1 MEINKTGVKAN
12 LMITNANQCDKS
24 KCTGWRLIR
33 MKKGRLVKS
42 PFQTPRKYF
51 LLSPF
56 TEHSLSPSDRE
67 MILKNGLVVADVS
80 WNELERDKRQ
90 LMSFFKKGTPR
101 ALPYL
106 VAANPVNYGKPT
118 KLSTAEAAIS
128 ALYIT
133 GFKEQAHDV
142 ASVLKWGPNF
152 ITLNLEMLD
161 AYSEC
166 KNSAEVIEVQEQYLP
181 PF

>member
-1 MEINKTGVKAN
+1 MEIDKVEAKVN

-42 PFQTPRKYF
+42 PYQTPRKSI

-56 TEHSLSPSDRE
+56 TEYSLSPSDKSL
-67 MILKNGLVVADVS
+67 ILKYGLVVADVS
-80 WNELERDKRQ
+80 WNELELDKKH
-90 LMSFFKKGTPR
+90 LMSFFKRGIPR

-118 KLSTAEAAIS
+118 KLSTVEAAIA

-133 GFKEQAHDV
+133 GFKEQAHEI
-142 ASVLKWGPNF
+142 ANVLKWGPNF
-152 ITLNLEMLD
+152 ITLNLELLD

-166 KNSAEVIEVQEQYLP
+166 KDSTEIIQVQEKYLP
-181 PF
+181 PY

>member
-1 MEINKTGVKAN
+1 MEINEIGTKVN

-42 PFQTPRKYF
+42 PNQTPRRSI

-56 TEHSLSPSDRE
+56 TEYSISPSDRD
-67 MILKNGLVVADVS
+67 MILKNGLVIADVS
-80 WNELERDKRQ
+80 WNELERDKRK
-90 LMSFFKKGTPR
+90 LMSFFKRGIPR

-118 KLSTAEAAIS
+118 KLSTAEAAIA

-133 GFKEQAHDV
+133 GFKEQAHEV
-142 ASVLKWGPNF
+142 ANVLKWGPNF
-152 ITLNLEMLD
+152 IILNLEMLD

-166 KNSAEVIEVQEQYLP
+166 NNSTEIIEVQEMYLP
-181 PF
+181 PL